1 MKETKNVLVVFVASK
16 FSDLILWAFHNG
28 ELETIRL
35 AYLFHENGVID
46 DDLAIHL
53 PISDG
58 SFDLELMEKAVR
70 FLLRKSFQ
78 MEGVKREKFR
88 VQNCPENLRDY
99 TVWFIKFFA
108 FQESEELFK
117 EDRYNPETPLYG
129 LPDEVFSSKF
139 IPYHYDTL
147 NRWCLHSSIQVS
159 LED

>member
-46 DDLAIHL
+46 DDLSIHL

-88 VQNCPENLRDY
+88 VQNCPESLREY
-99 TVWFIKFFA
+99 VTWFIRFFA

-117 EDRYNPETPLYG
+117 EDKYNPDTFLWPLP
-129 LPDEVFSSKF
+129 PDVFGSAF
-139 IPYHYDTL
+139 IPYKFETKDRL
-147 NRWCLHSSIQVS
+147 CLHGSIWVDF
-159 LED
+159 L